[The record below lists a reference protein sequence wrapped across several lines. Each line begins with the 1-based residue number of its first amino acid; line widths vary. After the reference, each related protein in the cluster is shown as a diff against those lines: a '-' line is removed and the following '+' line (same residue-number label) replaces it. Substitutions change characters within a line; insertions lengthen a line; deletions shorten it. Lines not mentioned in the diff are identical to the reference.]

1 MILNDLKVL
10 QEEIERTH
18 DLLKSN
24 ILSAEDRNIVI
35 RYIIK
40 KAITLLMESE
50 DEIRKGVLRQQL
62 MSNLN

>member
-24 ILSAEDRNIVI
+24 LLSAEDRNIVI